1 MNYLRESDTLI
12 LSIPPAI
19 FVVIGGGCRYIEFSE
34 NPLWREIGWAGARI
48 FPYVATLAG
57 APLVIHRF
65 ACSLILRITNL
76 ATRKQLKE
84 IVDLTDFMDKRL
96 ILVSTALAL
105 IPIAVIYG
113 PWIFKSSESID
124 QFVEKAKTF
133 YIETASRFDN
143 LPA

>member
-12 LSIPPAI
+12 LSIPPLIFAAI
-19 FVVIGGGCRYIEFSE
+19 GAGCRYIEFSE
-34 NPLWREIGWAGARI
+34 KPVWREVGWAGAR
-48 FPYVATLAG
+48 FAPYVATLAG

-65 ACSLILRITNL
+65 VLALIMRITNI

-84 IVDLTDFMDKRL
+84 VVYLSEFMDKRL
-96 ILVSTALAL
+96 AIVTTGLSL

-113 PWIFKSSESID
+113 PWIFKSSDSVD
-124 QFVEKAKTF
+124 QFIEKAKTF

-143 LPA
+143 LP

>member
-12 LSIPPAI
+12 LSVPSLI
-19 FVVIGGGCRYIEFSE
+19 FVAMGAGCRYIEFSE
-34 NPLWREIGWAGARI
+34 NPVWREIGWAGARI

-96 ILVSTALAL
+96 TLVLTALAL
-105 IPIAVIYG
+105 IPVAIMYG
-113 PWIFKSSESID
+113 PWIFKTTDSVE
-124 QFVEKAKTF
+124 QFAEKARTF

-143 LPA
+143 VTA